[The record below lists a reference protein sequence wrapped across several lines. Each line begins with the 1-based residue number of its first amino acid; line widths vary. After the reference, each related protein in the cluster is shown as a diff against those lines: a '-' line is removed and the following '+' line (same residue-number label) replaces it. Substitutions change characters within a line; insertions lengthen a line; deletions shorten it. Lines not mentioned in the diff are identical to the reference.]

1 MPDKNDPKWRPDDLP
16 RNEREKS
23 RYDPELEIPD
33 PDQVEEDIERA
44 EKEYGKDQG
53 KKPAA

>member
-44 EKEYGKDQG
+44 EKEYGKDQR